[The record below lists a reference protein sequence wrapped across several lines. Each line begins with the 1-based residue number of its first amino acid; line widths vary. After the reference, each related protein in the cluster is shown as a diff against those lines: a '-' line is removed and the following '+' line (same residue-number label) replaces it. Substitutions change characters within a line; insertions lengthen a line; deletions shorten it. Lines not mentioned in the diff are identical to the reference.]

1 MGPSSTDDDSFRL
14 LDVGSK
20 SSNYV
25 GHAVSECASF
35 PVAIMDVRS
44 QPSIAAQSASKKRDA
59 WRAMNMPVPQTSFCY
74 DTIPK
79 NAISAIGRSN
89 DI

>member
-1 MGPSSTDDDSFRL
+1 MGPSSTYGDSFRL
-14 LDVGSK
+14 LDEGSK
-20 SSNYV
+20 SPNCV
-25 GHAVSECASF
+25 GHAASEGACF

-44 QPSIAAQSASKKRDA
+44 QPSIAARSASKKRDA

-74 DTIPK
+74 DTITKDP
-79 NAISAIGRSN
+79 ISAIGRSN